1 MFRIL
6 LVATMLLLSGATCA
20 RPPADMPGFAP
31 KLIIYLARGAADACG
46 PGCNQWIAV
55 EGQVDQDAASRI
67 GRFLEKVKDTQ
78 RPIYFHSPGGSVGQA
93 YIIGRLLRKRKAVA
107 RVGKTLVALCGSGSQ
122 IDDDCV
128 RTKTGG
134 GELEAQIVTRKA
146 VCNSACGYL
155 FMGATNRE
163 VAPDAVMAIHN
174 SRLILRLPPE
184 TPAFVADRLMEKAD
198 RERESFVASMGIDHE
213 FTELVSTVKFEN
225 PRVLTRSELFRFGID
240 TRAMAETEW
249 TLERVGIEGA
259 FVVKVAQTRI
269 GDGSTFRT
277 LQWRL
282 FCEDREHARL
292 VFIRELDADDA
303 GLASMTLTTGS
314 EQPLVFRKFPSFT
327 AKYEVW
333 RDTLGPDGIKAL
345 LEAPPLQMREVF
357 TGPDG
362 RTNASSLDIDSTGLA
377 QSWAQLH
384 ASCPAAPAQA
394 TIASPAAGSIPAPP
408 AIASPAPISVPA
420 VSPAPAPA
428 ATPAH

>member
-6 LVATMLLLSGATCA
+6 LVATMVLLSGATRA
-20 RPPADMPGFAP
+20 RPAADIPRFTP
-31 KLIIYLARGAADACG
+31 KLIIYLARGSANACG
-46 PGCNQWIAV
+46 PGCDRWIAV

-67 GRFLEKVKDTQ
+67 ARFLEKVKDTQ
-78 RPIYFHSPGGSVGQA
+78 RPIYLHSPGGSVGQA
-93 YIIGRLLRKRKAVA
+93 YIIARLLRKRKAVA

-122 IDDDCV
+122 IDDNCV

-134 GELEAQIVTRKA
+134 GELIVTRNA

-184 TPAFVADRLMEKAD
+184 TPAIVTDRLMEKAD
-198 RERESFVASMGIDHE
+198 REMASFVASMGINPE
-213 FTELVSTVKFEN
+213 FTDLVRTVKFET
-225 PRVLTRSELFRFGID
+225 PHVLTRSELFRFGID

-269 GDGSTFRT
+269 GDGSAFRT

-282 FCEDREHARL
+282 YCEHREHARL
-292 VFIRELDADDA
+292 VFVRGLDADDA
-303 GLASMTLTTGS
+303 GLASMSLTVGS

-345 LEAPPLQMREVF
+345 LEAPRLQMSEVF

-384 ASCPAAPAQA
+384 VWCPAAPAQA
-394 TIASPAAGSIPAPP
+394 TIASPAAGSIPALP
-408 AIASPAPISVPA
+408 ATASPAPMFAPA
-420 VSPAPAPA
+420 VSSAPA